1 MAILEKSMKT
11 ALDTALNEI
20 LKDWK
25 WKTEDRF
32 YRYPPSFFVMPRQV
46 RFLWIDAPWCFK
58 MLWGVHL
65 RYARLPKC
73 NTSWICERPRQN
85 AIGQHSLTVPEIC
98 PPSKK
103 GYYNFRLQFRTIL
116 LRFSRRLDVRKCGD
130 ESKWFLGRPLFVLH
144 ILNQVGGLTSQQATY
159 FINVL

>member
-1 MAILEKSMKT
+1 MK
-11 ALDTALNEI
+11 DGGQI
-20 LKDWK
+20 
-25 WKTEDRF
+25 

-46 RFLWIDAPWCFK
+46 RFFEQ
-58 MLWGVHL
+58 MLRDVSRCYGGVHL

-103 GYYNFRLQFRTIL
+103 GYYNYRLQFRTIL

-130 ESKWFLGRPLFVLH
+130 ETKWFLGRPLFVLH
-144 ILNQVGGLTSQQATY
+144 ILNQVGGLTSQQATN
-159 FINVL
+159 FINVLQRDVFALA